1 MSCKFCFKH
10 ASSVRHSNAWK
21 KPNRLR
27 KCNQCFS
34 STNAADAMWDINLW
48 VKKHW
53 KKLISIISFS
63 SPKIELILA
72 HVQNSEEKMPSLLRF
87 PFDQDHLGI
96 NTLFVKISLSR
107 NFEDVSS
114 RGLKWNIKEK
124 QKETA
129 FNKSYCY
136 QHFIDKYEDSFPWAG
151 KQVFCNILWYFCQ
164 KSEEQDKNIVSKVRS

>member
-1 MSCKFCFKH
+1 MSCKFSFKH

-63 SPKIELILA
+63 SPKTEPILTFFWPMYRIQRKKCPHYSGLIKITWEL
-72 HVQNSEEKMPSLLRF
+72 KPSLWKFLWVETLKMF
-87 PFDQDHLGI
+87 PQGGLSETSKKNRKKQRSTNPPVISTLLI
-96 NTLFVKISLSR
+96 NTKIPSH
-107 NFEDVSS
+107 
-114 RGLKWNIKEK
+114 GLEN
-124 QKETA
+124 Q
-129 FNKSYCY
+129 
-136 QHFIDKYEDSFPWAG
+136 
-151 KQVFCNILWYFCQ
+151 
-164 KSEEQDKNIVSKVRS
+164 